1 MKAPEN
7 NWDPAHFE
15 QVLEQRAI
23 DAAIQGCIDRLN
35 AEYAK
40 HKLTFPQAPQDKVRL
55 RTSPRQQSPGN
66 RYDNLLILYHLLL
79 KYR

>member
-1 MKAPEN
+1 MKDPEIS
-7 NWDPAHFE
+7 WDPAHFE

-40 HKLTFPQAPQDKVRL
+40 YNKVFPQADQDKMRL
-55 RTSPRQQSPGN
+55 RLAYALRGKIKRRSVTMEEG
-66 RYDNLLILYHLLL
+66 
-79 KYR
+79 

>member
-7 NWDPAHFE
+7 NWDPARFE
-15 QVLEQRAI
+15 QMLGQWAI

-40 HKLTFPQAPQDKVRL
+40 HNLTFPHAAQGKMRL

-66 RYDNLLILYHLLL
+66 RYDNLLILYQLLL
-79 KYR
+79 K

>member
-1 MKAPEN
+1 MKDPEN

-40 HKLTFPQAPQDKVRL
+40 HNTAKGESTD
-55 RTSPRQQSPGN
+55 T
-66 RYDNLLILYHLLL
+66 
-79 KYR
+79 